1 MLYFSIRV
9 EAIIFRKY
17 VTFGK
22 RDFNMSKLVFDR
34 GNFADFTSVSNVFID
49 EYMPKANGEFV
60 KVYLLLLR
68 LVSTGCDDL
77 STTMIA
83 DKFNMLESDVIRAL
97 KFWSE
102 QNLLSL
108 SLDRS
113 GNISGIRLESSHS
126 SKYIVRD
133 ISNKVEVSTQFSN
146 DVVPATLATA
156 SGEVI
161 PAAVPTSSGIIVPSK
176 KKYTAK
182 EISSFSDNESF
193 SQLTFLAQTYLGKT
207 LNTSDIHSILYMLD
221 GLKLNPDFIE
231 YIMETCISSGHKSLS
246 YIEKQAVAYFKKDI
260 HNAKEAKLDSKLRQD
275 ICKSIYKVFG
285 LPSKTPIKKEISYIT
300 KWKEDFGFSDD
311 IILEACNRTMEHT
324 HSASFPYAD
333 KILFDWSEK
342 KVGSMEDINKLDKLH
357 SEDNQKKYSTQVS
370 AKKVGRPKNAKSFE
384 SSNYNHSKLEEQIR
398 NSRDKKIHAI
408 LSENK

>member
-1 MLYFSIRV
+1 
-9 EAIIFRKY
+9 
-17 VTFGK
+17 
-22 RDFNMSKLVFDR
+22 MSKLVFDR

-60 KVYLLLLR
+60 KIYLLLLR
-68 LVSTGCDDL
+68 LVNTGCSDL

-108 SLDRS
+108 SLDHC
-113 GNISGIRLESSHS
+113 GNINGIRLESSHS
-126 SKYIVRD
+126 NKYIVRD
-133 ISNKVEVSTQFSN
+133 ISNKAESFN
-146 DVVPATLATA
+146 DTSIEVVPETLATA
-156 SGEVI
+156 SGETV
-161 PAAVPTSSGIIVPSK
+161 PAMVPTPSGTIVPGK

-182 EISSFSDNESF
+182 EISAFSENENF
-193 SQLTFLAQTYLGKT
+193 TQLTFLAQTYLGKT

-221 GLKLNPDFIE
+221 GLKLAPDFIE
-231 YIMETCISSGHKSLS
+231 YIMETCISSGHKSLA
-246 YIEKQAVAYFKKDI
+246 YIEKQAVTYFKKDI
-260 HNAKEAKLDSKLRQD
+260 HSAEEAKTDSKLRQD

-285 LPSKTPIKKEISYIT
+285 LASKSPIKKEITYIT

-324 HSASFPYAD
+324 HTASFPYAD
-333 KILFDWSEK
+333 KILFGWSEN
-342 KVGSMEDINKLDKLH
+342 KVSSMADIDKLDKLH

-398 NSRDKKIHAI
+398 NRRKKKIHAI

>member
-68 LVSTGCDDL
+68 LVNTGCDDL

-108 SLDRS
+108 SLDAN
-113 GNISGIRLESSHS
+113 GNINGIRLESSNS
-126 SKYIVRD
+126 NRYIVRD
-133 ISNKVEVSTQFSN
+133 ISNKVETSKQVSN
-146 DVVPATLATA
+146 DMIPTTLATA

-161 PAAVPTSSGIIVPSK
+161 PAVVPTASGIIVPSK
-176 KKYTAK
+176 KKYSAK
-182 EISSFSDNESF
+182 EISSFSDNENF

-260 HNAKEAKLDSKLRQD
+260 HNAKEAKMDSKLRQD

-285 LPSKTPIKKEISYIT
+285 LSSKTPIKKEISYIT

-324 HSASFPYAD
+324 HTASFPYAD
-333 KILFDWSEK
+333 KILFGWSEN
-342 KVGSMEDINKLDKLH
+342 KVHSLEDVNKLDKLH
-357 SEDNQKKYSTQVS
+357 SEDNQKKYSTKSTV
-370 AKKVGRPKNAKSFE
+370 KKVGRPKNAKRFE
-384 SSNYNHSKLEEQIR
+384 ERDYDYASLEEQLRI
-398 NSRDKKIHAI
+398 SRDKKFHAKI
-408 LSENK
+408 SENK